1 MSRRHVI
8 TTGCVLTITALTL
21 TAVPAVATSPA
32 GNASAVPSARQSPP
46 GMIEALQR
54 DLGLSR
60 QEAEERLA
68 NEARLAPIEAQ
79 IREQIGDRFGG
90 AWYTGITARTLVVA
104 TTSAADIPRLTAL
117 GVRAEVVNRSL
128 KELQAIKKELDMTLA
143 VRPTAGRVRYVDVRN
158 NKVAVLSSESEA
170 TEHDIE
176 AIGVDT
182 EAVRVVPSKEQP
194 RLLHDLVGGTP
205 YYVGVT
211 SRCSIG
217 FSVTRGT
224 QNGFVS
230 AGHCGKVGSATTGFN
245 RVAQGAFQASNFPD
259 SDFGWVAVNADWT
272 PKPLVDNGTGGTVTV
287 AGSKEAI
294 EGASVCRS
302 GSTTDW
308 HCGTIQQRNAS
319 ITYPQGNVFELVRT
333 NVCAEPGDSGG
344 SFISI
349 DQAQGVTSGGSGDCT
364 SGGITYFQP
373 IGEILTTYGLTLV
386 TDSTADAPPSAGTC
400 TGYPQIITGVL
411 NRGQFA
417 YQPNNRQYRA
427 TTAGIHTGCLD
438 ANEGVD
444 FDLYLQKWNGRV
456 WDTVA
461 TADDL
466 GPDKKISYTGAAG
479 YYRYRVLSSSGSSP
493 YTLGYKSP

>member
-1 MSRRHVI
+1 MSCRHAI
-8 TTGCVLTITALTL
+8 TTGCVLAITVLTL
-21 TAVPAVATSPA
+21 TAVPAVAQPRRA
-32 GNASAVPSARQSPP
+32 EIPEAAAVRRAPP

-54 DLGLSR
+54 DLGLTR
-60 QEAEERLA
+60 EQAEERLA
-68 NEARLAPIEAQ
+68 NEIRLAPIEAQ
-79 IREQIGDRFGG
+79 ARGQLGDRFGG
-90 AWYTGITARTLVVA
+90 AWYAGITARTLVVA

-128 KELQAIKKELDMTLA
+128 KELQVIKKELEVTLA
-143 VRPTAGRVRYVDVRN
+143 TRPHAGRVRYVDVRN

-170 TEHDIE
+170 TEHGIE
-176 AIGVDT
+176 AAGMDT
-182 EAVRVVPSKEQP
+182 EAVRVVPSKELP

-245 RVAQGAFQASNFPD
+245 RVAQGVFQASNFPD

-272 PKPLVDNGTGGTVTV
+272 PRPLVDNGTGGAVTV

-308 HCGTIQQRNAS
+308 HCGIIQQRNAS
-319 ITYPQGNVFELVRT
+319 ITYPQGTVSELVRT
-333 NVCAEPGDSGG
+333 NVCAEAGDSGG

-364 SGGITYFQP
+364 SGGVTYFQP
-373 IGEILTTYGLTLV
+373 IGEILTTYGLSLV
-386 TDSTADAPPSAGTC
+386 TTADNPPPPNTGTC
-400 TGYPQIITGVL
+400 TGYAQTVTGTL
-411 NRGQFA
+411 NSEQSA
-417 YQPNNRQYRA
+417 YQPNNRYYRA
-427 TTAGIHTGCLD
+427 TAVGVHAGCLD
-438 ANEGVD
+438 AYEGVD

-461 TADDL
+461 TADGL
-466 GPDKKISYTGAAG
+466 GAHKKISYTGPAG
-479 YYRYRVLSSSGSSP
+479 YYRYRVLSSSGFSP
-493 YTLGYKSP
+493 YVLGYKSP

>member
-21 TAVPAVATSPA
+21 TAAPAVATSPIVSA
-32 GNASAVPSARQSPP
+32 PAVPSARQSPP

-79 IREQIGDRFGG
+79 VRGQLGERFGG
-90 AWYTGITARTLVVA
+90 AWYAGITARTLVVA
-104 TTSAADIPRLTAL
+104 TTSADDIPRLTAL
-117 GVRAEVVNRSL
+117 GVRPEVVSRSL
-128 KELQAIKKELDMTLA
+128 KELQAIKKELDSTLN
-143 VRPTAGRVRYVDVRN
+143 VRPHAGRVRYVDVRN

-182 EAVRVVPSKEQP
+182 DGIRVVPSKEQP
-194 RLLHDLVGGTP
+194 RLFHDLVGGTP

-211 SRCSIG
+211 SRCSVG

-224 QNGFVS
+224 QNGFIS
-230 AGHCGKVGSATTGFN
+230 AGHCGKTGANTTGFN
-245 RVAQGAFQASNFPD
+245 RVAQGVFQASNFPE
-259 SDFGWVAVNADWT
+259 SDFGWVAVNNDWT

-319 ITYPQGNVFELVRT
+319 ITYPQGSVFELVRT

-373 IGEILTTYGLTLV
+373 IGEILTTYGLSLV
-386 TDSTADAPPSAGTC
+386 TDSTTIAPPSAGTC
-400 TGYPQIITGVL
+400 TGYTQTVTGTL
-411 NRGQFA
+411 NRGQFV
-417 YQPNNRQYRA
+417 YQPARHYRS
-427 TTAGIHTGCLD
+427 TAAGVHAGCLD
-438 ANEGVD
+438 ANDGVD
-444 FDLYLQKWNGRV
+444 FDLYLQKWNGRS

-466 GPDKKISYTGAAG
+466 GSDKKISYTGTPG

-493 YTLGYKSP
+493 YSLGYKSP